1 MKMPTEEEQKHG
13 RALPS
18 NVLVQN
24 RPAQRV
30 YVFGHQN
37 KGSADGHHDEV
48 EMQDMPS
55 SSLNRRGKSKS
66 FEGRG
71 PSFTRDS
78 IDTEEE
84 LTYVLHVVESHHTL
98 RGIALQYRVTVR
110 TLADNRLHCARV
122 ADCIVAAQVDQLK
135 RFNSLWTEEE
145 FHSRKVWSI
154 PSSSLLHHAMSPC
167 LTTRPSRSQQP
178 ALVPFTPR

>member
-1 MKMPTEEEQKHG
+1 MKMPTEDELKHG

-37 KGSADGHHDEV
+37 KGSADGHLDEV
-48 EMQDMPS
+48 EMKDMP

-71 PSFTRDS
+71 PAFTRDS
-78 IDTEEE
+78 IGTEEE
-84 LTYVLHVVESHHTL
+84 LTYVLHAVESHHTL
-98 RGIALQYRVTVR
+98 RGIALQYRVTVGD
-110 TLADNRLHCARV
+110 AGNCWQI
-122 ADCIVAAQVDQLK
+122 IVFSFEIAFLCFSG
-135 RFNSLWTEEE
+135 R
-145 FHSRKVWSI
+145 
-154 PSSSLLHHAMSPC
+154 SSQ
-167 LTTRPSRSQQP
+167 TIQ
-178 ALVPFTPR
+178 